1 MNIIFMGTPDFA
13 VECLD
18 VLVNTNH
25 SIVAVVTSEDK
36 QAGRGQKIKTSVI
49 KDYSLKKNLKILQPK
64 NLKDS
69 NFINEIKKL
78 NPDIFIVV
86 AFRMLPKILW
96 EIPAK
101 GTINL
106 HASIL
111 PNLRGAAPIHWAIIN
126 GLKETGV
133 STFYINEKI
142 DCGEIIEQKRVPI
155 SKNENTGELY
165 IKLKKIGAITIL
177 STLEKIS
184 NKNFKCIKQNENEK
198 YILGSKLFELGNR
211 VSLYQS
217 LINSTRNSLTKIAT
231 DIAETILFGVLK
243 NNQVFYIHKA
253 ESLQGLK
260 ISTSVGSYQPLHAT
274 AIGKTILAFLPE
286 EKQKQTLQKLDYKT
300 FTQNTITNRDELKNE
315 LEEIHLKEYAL
326 DLEES
331 ELGLIC
337 IALPVFNKN
346 NECIGAISASGPSSR
361 FELEKVAH
369 YVSIIKNGISEIV
382 F

>member
-18 VLVNTNH
+18 VLVKSDHN
-25 SIVAVVTSEDK
+25 IVAVVTSEDK
-36 QAGRGQKIKTSVI
+36 QAGRGQKIKTSDV

-69 NFINEIKKL
+69 NFINEIKNL

-96 EIPAK
+96 EIPEK

-184 NKNFKCIKQNENEK
+184 SKNFKGIKQNESEK
-198 YILGSKLFELGNR
+198 YLKAPKLNRENTRIQWKKSTNEINNFVRGLSPFPSAWSSDNNKIIKIYKSREYSNTIEKKLEPGTIMMNKNTLLVSTGNGLLEVLELKLEGKKMMTN
-211 VSLYQS
+211 
-217 LINSTRNSLTKIAT
+217 IEFNNGFNSLNMS
-231 DIAETILFGVLK
+231 IL
-243 NNQVFYIHKA
+243 
-253 ESLQGLK
+253 S
-260 ISTSVGSYQPLHAT
+260 
-274 AIGKTILAFLPE
+274 
-286 EKQKQTLQKLDYKT
+286 
-300 FTQNTITNRDELKNE
+300 
-315 LEEIHLKEYAL
+315 
-326 DLEES
+326 
-331 ELGLIC
+331 
-337 IALPVFNKN
+337 
-346 NECIGAISASGPSSR
+346 
-361 FELEKVAH
+361 
-369 YVSIIKNGISEIV
+369 
-382 F
+382 